1 MPIGVPLTATEI
13 AERANEGVKKVWE
26 QFSHYNVPPM
36 ARAMGLGI
44 IKREEVAI
52 EPYEIEVES
61 AFGRKRKITID
72 HKTLYTRLV

>member
-1 MPIGVPLTATEI
+1 
-13 AERANEGVKKVWE
+13 
-26 QFSHYNVPPM
+26 M

-61 AFGRKRKITID
+61 AFGRKKKITVD
-72 HKTLYTRLV
+72 HKILYTRLV